1 MQLCRGKKAND
12 NWVFVLNFSTI
23 VPPDGRQTLHPYQL
37 VLKSMCLSYFF
48 LQCLPKGHIT
58 NTHNT
63 ILMNKIESSYSNQLL
78 FSITYIIDRPVGT
91 YLRYC
96 LSMPSLTYMQTR
108 LGHSTMQCMQSV
120 T

>member
-1 MQLCRGKKAND
+1 MCSTALMVKDRLDRLYAQIGAQRQRI
-12 NWVFVLNFSTI
+12 LN
-23 VPPDGRQTLHPYQL
+23 
-37 VLKSMCLSYFF
+37 LS
-48 LQCLPKGHIT
+48 LPKGHIT

-63 ILMNKIESSYSNQLL
+63 ILMSKIESSYSNQLL

-91 YLRYC
+91 YQRYC